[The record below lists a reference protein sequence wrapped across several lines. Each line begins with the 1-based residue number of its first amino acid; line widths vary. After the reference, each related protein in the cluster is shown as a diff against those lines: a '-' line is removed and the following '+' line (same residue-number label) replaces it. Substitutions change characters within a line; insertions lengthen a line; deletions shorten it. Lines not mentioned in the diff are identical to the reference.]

1 MLYVFYAP
9 KALDQYME
17 WFGAIRKTIT
27 LLENNLLEDL
37 DFGLIAK
44 EVGISPV
51 YLQKGFTLI
60 TGMTTGEYIRNRR
73 LYLAA
78 LDLIATSASVTDLA
92 FKYGYETT
100 ESFSRAFSRFHG
112 DTPLNF
118 KKQRKEPKVFL
129 PLTVNIEVKGGLKL
143 DCTIE
148 TADETSFIG
157 FRKQVPY
164 ENSGTVITKLW
175 DEFYDSYKKC
185 YTKAVPANP
194 VEEVIKNCCVGEFGL
209 CLDADPYNDTRN
221 SFTYMLAGKYRGGAI
236 PDGMQVVT
244 IKKSI
249 FAVFECEGPLPGS
262 LTAVNSRIFK
272 EWLPDNELYEL
283 DGNISIEWFSYGDP
297 KSSDYL
303 SKIYLPVKK
312 RDIGS

>member
-1 MLYVFYAP
+1 
-9 KALDQYME
+9 ME
-17 WFGAIRKTIT
+17 WFGAIRKTIS

-37 DFGLIAK
+37 DFDIIAK

-148 TADETSFIG
+148 TAD
-157 FRKQVPY
+157 
-164 ENSGTVITKLW
+164 
-175 DEFYDSYKKC
+175 
-185 YTKAVPANP
+185 
-194 VEEVIKNCCVGEFGL
+194 
-209 CLDADPYNDTRN
+209 
-221 SFTYMLAGKYRGGAI
+221 
-236 PDGMQVVT
+236 
-244 IKKSI
+244 
-249 FAVFECEGPLPGS
+249 
-262 LTAVNSRIFK
+262 
-272 EWLPDNELYEL
+272 
-283 DGNISIEWFSYGDP
+283 
-297 KSSDYL
+297 
-303 SKIYLPVKK
+303 
-312 RDIGS
+312 